1 MQAQHDNPLGR
12 VLGGVMPVNAPRQP
26 RGQWLIEPMGYDYYW
41 APEGSDPAPEPPAIL
56 KRLVQKNLPG
66 SYQIISAT
74 DEARPPRRGGTPL
87 YTLESYLEKLS
98 TQQGSS
104 KDTYNPFGRF
114 TTGASAF
121 LPSSN
126 CPAGVL
132 DELAEKEKSFCK
144 VVDTSKE
151 MATPLYPLFVQVET
165 GETLYFCGENPF
177 GATYSDTPPALSNG
191 QILPPQ
197 AAHDASRRKDPATAG
212 LNLAAAAEQIRMVAN
227 EAITQGMIGAH
238 TGKKREKS
246 QTQVMGAS
254 AGEAAEAAGYAR
266 NEGAGWEWLHL
277 IAHSMGGIAVQGP
290 QVPGNLVAGTSE
302 CNTQMIVVEEFLKD
316 CVKKLGGMA
325 KLMVF
330 AELLDAD
337 YHIGKAIR
345 YDFEIYN
352 ADGDAIEVF
361 HWFFDPLS
369 RRNPMVMEN
378 RSLRATGRDAMADEN
393 LEPSPHL
400 PRSEPT
406 AHSSIDPARRED
418 PEDQI
423 AGAMRSMDPPTF
435 AAWLGSLRDAQPNG
449 RLHKMFFIEIGDTLI
464 KGLLS
469 GDLTQGTALGYVLAI
484 NARISGEAAKYVA
497 DHVNESLPGAIVL
510 Q

>member
-1 MQAQHDNPLGR
+1 
-12 VLGGVMPVNAPRQP
+12 VLGGVMPVNAPQQP
-26 RGQWLIEPMGYDYYW
+26 HGRWLVDTDGWNCYWEPERDDPP
-41 APEGSDPAPEPPAIL
+41 PEKPAIL
-56 KRLVQKNLPG
+56 KRLPQMRLPG
-66 SYQIISAT
+66 SYQIVSPT
-74 DEARPPRRGGTPL
+74 DEGRAPRKGGMPL

-98 TQQGSS
+98 TQQGSA
-104 KDTYNPFGRF
+104 KDVYNPFGRF

-121 LPSSN
+121 LPNSN

-132 DELAEKEKSFCK
+132 DELEEKEKSFCK

-197 AAHDASRRKDPATAG
+197 AAYDASRRKDPATSG
-212 LNLAAAAEQIRMVAN
+212 LNLAAAAEEIRMVAN
-227 EAITQGMIGAH
+227 EVITEGMIGAH

-325 KLMVF
+325 KLIVF
-330 AELLDAD
+330 DELLDAE
-337 YHIGKAIR
+337 YHIGKAIV
-345 YDFEIYN
+345 YDFEVYN
-352 ADGDAIEVF
+352 ADGEAIQVF

-378 RSLRATGRDAMADEN
+378 RSLRATGREAMADEN
-393 LEPSPHL
+393 LQPSPHL

-406 AHSSIDPARRED
+406 THHDTEIEGMDED
-418 PEDQI
+418 GIVWPEDLEDKII
-423 AGAMRSMDPPTF
+423 AKLQATPPQPF
-435 AAWLGSLRDAQPNG
+435 AAWLAQLRAEQPNG
-449 RLHKMFFIEIGDTLI
+449 RLPR
-464 KGLLS
+464 
-469 GDLTQGTALGYVLAI
+469 TALNEIADALVAGMKSGAATPELAMQYVVAI
-484 NARISGEAAKYVA
+484 GQAISPEAAKA
-497 DHVNESLPGAIVL
+497 L
-510 Q
+510 QQRIETWMNV